1 MKEDPHSWAEI
12 IMHASHIKKTLQ
24 PKFLILFLKFQNLQ
38 FYDKENFRKI
48 RYVFNENIDKFW
60 D

>member
-1 MKEDPHSWAEI
+1 
-12 IMHASHIKKTLQ
+12 MHASHIKKALQ

-48 RYVFNENIDKFW
+48 RYVFNENIDKF
-60 D
+60 